1 MWISP
6 NLGGASQVLD
16 SYPRSST
23 STPAYW
29 PPPSTRSVTHQCRTP
44 EMWRR
49 AMSPAVYV
57 QTNDAT
63 GNDVIVFSRAA
74 DGALAPLGRYSTGGR
89 GTGLPHLASAGSV
102 VLSDDGRWLLVVNA
116 GSDELSLF
124 AVQPDGLRLA
134 DRADSG
140 GSKPT
145 SVAVRGT
152 LVYVLNNGTPSI
164 SGFTLADGKLTEL
177 GGSTRPLSSADADP
191 AQVSFTADGRVLIVT
206 ERGTNTISSYLID
219 EHGYAQHQAT
229 IEASG
234 QTPYGF
240 GLTADGSLIVSEA
253 FGGATGAAAASCYAV
268 SGAGELTMVS
278 GSVGDTRSEV
288 CWVALTK
295 DDRFAYVTNFGDG
308 TVSCYE
314 ISADRSLRL
323 HEPVAGSTGQGE
335 KGIRDE
341 AISGD
346 GRYLYAIDADA
357 QKLCGWAVGQGGQL
371 TPVGEF
377 GGVPDTVAGLA
388 SS

>member
-1 MWISP
+1 M
-6 NLGGASQVLD
+6 A
-16 SYPRSST
+16 
-23 STPAYW
+23 
-29 PPPSTRSVTHQCRTP
+29 
-44 EMWRR
+44 
-49 AMSPAVYV
+49 PAVYV

-63 GNDVIVFSRAA
+63 GNEVIAFSRAE

-89 GTGLPHLASAGSV
+89 GTGVPHLASAGSV

-134 DRADSG
+134 DRAGSG

-164 SGFTLADGKLTEL
+164 SGFTVADGKLTEL
-177 GGSTRPLSSADADP
+177 DGSTRPGSVGADP
-191 AQVSFTADGRVLIVT
+191 AQVSFTADGKALIVT
-206 ERGTNTISSYLID
+206 ERGPNTISSYLID
-219 EHGYAQHQAT
+219 EHGYTQNPST
-229 IEASG
+229 IKSSG

-240 GLTADGSLIVSEA
+240 GLTADGSLVVSEA
-253 FGGATGAAAASCYAV
+253 FGGAPGAAAASSYAV
-268 SGAGELTMVS
+268 SGSGELTMVS
-278 GSVGDTRSEV
+278 GSVGDTRTEV

-314 ISADRSLRL
+314 ITADRSLRL
-323 HEPVAGSTGQGE
+323 HEPVAGSAGQGE

-346 GRYLYAIDADA
+346 GRYLYAIHADA
-357 QKLCGWAVGQGGQL
+357 QKLYGWAVGHGGQL
-371 TPVGEF
+371 RPVGEF
-377 GGVPDTVAGLA
+377 GGVPGTVAGLA
-388 SS
+388 AS